1 MNFVFWPYTCKK
13 YVLKTLQ
20 PATYLSNKGCKM
32 ATFTAKLFGK
42 NFIVVS
48 IVTKMVTAWS
58 FDEEN
63 IFS

>member
-1 MNFVFWPYTCKK
+1 
-13 YVLKTLQ
+13 
-20 PATYLSNKGCKM
+20 M

-58 FDEEN
+58 FDEE
-63 IFS
+63 IISS

>member
-1 MNFVFWPYTCKK
+1 
-13 YVLKTLQ
+13 
-20 PATYLSNKGCKM
+20 M
-32 ATFTAKLFGK
+32 ATFTAKLFGE

-63 IFS
+63 IFSKSVP